1 MHIAEND
8 FHQENQGL
16 QPGALYE
23 KKNFTGKKSSGNLF
37 IDTRKRFLACNM
49 EGERR

>member
-8 FHQENQGL
+8 LHQENQGL

-23 KKNFTGKKSSGNLF
+23 KKNFTGKKSGGNLF
-37 IDTRKRFLACNM
+37 INRRKRFLTCDM
-49 EGERR
+49 ERERR